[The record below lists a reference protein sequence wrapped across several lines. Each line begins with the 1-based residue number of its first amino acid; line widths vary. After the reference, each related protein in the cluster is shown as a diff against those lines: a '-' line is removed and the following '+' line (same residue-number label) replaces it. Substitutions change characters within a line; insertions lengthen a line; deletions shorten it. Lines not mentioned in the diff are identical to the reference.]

1 MAGIGRGTGMTALAK
16 YQRLEARGLWRD
28 LPEAQRREVVVALG
42 EASLVM
48 TDPRSNAPLAHW
60 SLPALIR
67 ANPGQVPAVYTP
79 GEDAAESLELDDADM
94 VQALETVHRAIES
107 AKARPGRLRGTILA
121 ATLAG
126 VLAAGVFLLPDAVIR
141 HTASVLPPATRAA
154 IGRIALEDMARL
166 TGAPCV
172 APAGRAALDRL
183 SARLF
188 PGEARVDLFVVR
200 EALTGATY
208 LPDRRVVLSESLL
221 AEAEGPE
228 VAAGHVLAAWSVAAA
243 DDPMIGL
250 LTHAGLVATF
260 RLLTSGNLP
269 ADAVAGYADTVLR
282 RPFQPPPTEP
292 FLARVR
298 AAEVSSSPYAY
309 AVDPTGETVLPLIE
323 ADPFPAGPP
332 RPLLPDAEWVALQ
345 DICST

>member
-1 MAGIGRGTGMTALAK
+1 MTALVR

-60 SLPALIR
+60 SLPALRRI
-67 ANPGQVPAVYTP
+67 NPGQVPAIFTP
-79 GEDAAESLELDDADM
+79 GEDASESLELDDPDM
-94 VQALETVHRAIES
+94 VSALETVHNAIES
-107 AKARPGRLRGTILA
+107 ARARPGRLRGTILG

-126 VLAAGVFLLPDAVIR
+126 VLAAGVFLVPDAVVR

-166 TGAPCV
+166 TGAPC
-172 APAGRAALDRL
+172 AGDAGRTALSRL

-188 PGEARVDLFVVR
+188 PNEAPVDLYVVR
-200 EALTGATY
+200 EALSGAVY
-208 LPDRRVVLSESLL
+208 LPDRRVVLSEALL

-228 VAAGHVLAAWSVAAA
+228 MAAGHVLAAWTRAMAQDQMV
-243 DDPMIGL
+243 GL
-250 LTHAGLVATF
+250 LDHAGLVATF
-260 RLLTSGNLP
+260 RLLTSGSLP
-269 ADAVAGYADTVLR
+269 PKAVAGYADTLLR
-282 RPFQPPPTEP
+282 SPPALPAADP
-292 FLARVR
+292 LLARMR
-298 AAEVSSSPYAY
+298 AAEVPSGPFAFS
-309 AVDPTGETVLPLIE
+309 VDPTGESVLSLIE
-323 ADPFPAGPP
+323 ADPFPGGAP
-332 RPLLPDAEWVALQ
+332 RPLMPDADWVALQ